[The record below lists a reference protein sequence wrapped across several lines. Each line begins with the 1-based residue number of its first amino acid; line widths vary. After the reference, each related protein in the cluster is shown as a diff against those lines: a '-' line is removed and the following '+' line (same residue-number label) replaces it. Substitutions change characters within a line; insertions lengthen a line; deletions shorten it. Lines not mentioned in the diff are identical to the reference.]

1 MAQPWKQT
9 LEPYIKVTE
18 SVRKSTL
25 SVNAGEDLIVG
36 AVLISDSGPGT
47 PTLITSQQE
56 FLAYYASTDLTEDYV
71 KSLNNLYTS
80 DENSNLASQMWL
92 NAFRLAGSTDMLI
105 CRASK
110 SSDVVYAKEIANNGS
125 SFILKDG
132 EILKKW
138 EGDGLE
144 LEVGTDSNNSFAI
157 AVNEVGVIGN
167 YIADNGD
174 QYDYYAGNVFELVS
188 RLNETSK
195 FHCPD
200 YTCYDESGAIVKVTS
215 DAEELLVKTIKLNE
229 VYLAPNFL
237 DKDFLVPIPD
247 DKKNE
252 ADLNK
257 KWSNG
262 YYMVTNANLLDTE
275 NQKVVS
281 YYATNPYNTNSELKI
296 RIRRYNHSAV
306 STRALSILEEQAG
319 ISPYTTLNTVLRNLF
334 VQSKNNY
341 SLVEAYDFYEF
352 SITDPGLSEYPLL
365 FNVGGIPG
373 RGDITISDLNESL
386 KMMQL
391 VLPDDLKKLNLN
403 YYGYASGLP
412 GYNDTW
418 TDEININLSIDPEN
432 TSLLNVSDSDIMAA
446 FDKIEDD
453 ERYVVEGFTDLG
465 CTYTNIQNYIANIAV
480 NSNYFYP
487 VSTADSTNYM
497 TIASKST
504 KLTQNSPKIY
514 MLSPWDYDDGTT
526 GFMYHA
532 SPSVLYW
539 ETVSR
544 NRRNNHEFRGT
555 FGPEGGVC
563 SMVNLAKEFTKT
575 ERQLLLTKKVN
586 TIFHDLY
593 LDSLYINDNKTR
605 QSEEN
610 VLSEENNVR
619 LQIRISKAMPLI
631 LKQFIGRQNNVKT
644 ALEAESIIH
653 SWFRS
658 TIVPMQFKCSDW
670 KIQVAD
676 VTDFSTNTMTVKIQ
690 VKFFN
695 SIKYIEVYNEALPL
709 DLEFE

>member
-9 LEPYIKVTE
+9 LEPYIKVSE

-25 SVNAGEDLIVG
+25 STTAGEDLIIG

-47 PTLITSQQE
+47 PTLVTSQQE
-56 FLAYYASTDLTEDYV
+56 FLAYYASTDLTEEYV
-71 KSLNNLYTS
+71 KSLNKLYTS
-80 DENSNLASQMWL
+80 DANSNLAAQMWL
-92 NAFRLAGSTDMLI
+92 NAFRLAGSTNLLI

-110 SSDVVYAKEIANNGS
+110 SSDVVYAKAISNDGS
-125 SFILKDG
+125 SFILKDS
-132 EILKKW
+132 EVLKKY
-138 EGDGLE
+138 EGSIE
-144 LEVGTDSNNSFAI
+144 LKIGTATNNSFAI
-157 AVNEVGVIGN
+157 AIDEVGVIGN
-167 YIADNGD
+167 YVSDAGN
-174 QYDYYAGNVFELVS
+174 QYDYYAGNVYELVS
-188 RLNETSK
+188 RLNETAK

-200 YTCYDESGAIVKVTS
+200 FTCKNVDGEVVNVTS
-215 DAEELLVKTIKLNE
+215 DVDQLLVDSIVLNE
-229 VYLAPNFL
+229 VYLAANLL
-237 DKDFLVPIPD
+237 DEDFLVP
-247 DKKNE
+247 NTE
-252 ADLNK
+252 TY
-257 KWSNG
+257 G
-262 YYMVTNANLLDTE
+262 YYQISGADKLNMDYTP
-275 NQKVVS
+275 VS

-296 RIRRYNHSAV
+296 RIRRYNHNAV
-306 STRALSILEEQAG
+306 STRALTATEEQAG
-319 ISPYTTLNTVLRNLF
+319 TSPYATLAAVLGNLYST
-334 VQSKNNY
+334 SKDG
-341 SLVEAYDFYEF
+341 VAAIEAYDFYEF
-352 SITDPGLSEYPLL
+352 AITDPGLGEYPMM
-365 FNVGGIPG
+365 FYVGNIPG
-373 RGDITISDLNESL
+373 RGDITINELNASL

-391 VLPDDLKKLNLN
+391 VLPDDLKKLELN
-403 YYGYASGLP
+403 YHNYAANYVGYKEGWA
-412 GYNDTW
+412 N
-418 TDEININLSIDPEN
+418 EININLSIDPSQ
-432 TSLLNVSDSDIMAA
+432 TTLLNVSDSDIMAA
-446 FDKIEDD
+446 FDKLEDD
-453 ERYVVEGFTDLG
+453 ERYVVEGLTDLG
-465 CTYTNIQNYIANIAV
+465 CTYTNIQNYIANMAV

-504 KLTQNSPKIY
+504 KITQDSHKIY

-539 ETVSR
+539 ETVSK

-563 SMVNLAKEFTKT
+563 SVVNLAKEFTKT

-586 TIFHDLY
+586 TIFRDLY
-593 LDSLYINDNKTR
+593 LDSLYINDNKTK
-605 QSEEN
+605 QSLDN

-631 LKQFIGRQNNVKT
+631 LKQFVGRQNNAKT
-644 ALEAESIIH
+644 ALEAESIIN
-653 SWFRS
+653 SWFRT

-695 SIKYIEVYNEALPL
+695 SIKYVEVYNEALPL